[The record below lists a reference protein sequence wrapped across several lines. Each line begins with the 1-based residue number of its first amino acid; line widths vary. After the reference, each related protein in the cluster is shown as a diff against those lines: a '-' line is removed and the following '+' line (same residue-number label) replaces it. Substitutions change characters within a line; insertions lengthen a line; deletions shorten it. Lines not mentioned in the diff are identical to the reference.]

1 MRICDLREKEVINIC
16 DGERLGFVEDVEF
29 DLCTG
34 KITHIIIPGPC
45 KFFGVLGREEEYVIE
60 ICHICKIGTDLILV
74 EVNKERVTKQ
84 MWKLVFTSC
93 RKFDIL
99 TVVKRRRED

>member
-45 KFFGVLGREEEYVIE
+45 KFFGVLSREEEYIIE

-74 EVNKERVTKQ
+74 EVNKERVTNKCG
-84 MWKLVFTSC
+84 S
-93 RKFDIL
+93 
-99 TVVKRRRED
+99 

>member
-34 KITHIIIPGPC
+34 KITHIIIPFR
-45 KFFGVLGREEEYVIE
+45 KFFWCAG
-60 ICHICKIGTDLILV
+60 
-74 EVNKERVTKQ
+74 
-84 MWKLVFTSC
+84 
-93 RKFDIL
+93 
-99 TVVKRRRED
+99 

>member
-34 KITHIIIPGPC
+34 KLHILLFRAPAN
-45 KFFGVLGREEEYVIE
+45 F
-60 ICHICKIGTDLILV
+60 LV
-74 EVNKERVTKQ
+74 CWVEKKN
-84 MWKLVFTSC
+84 TSL
-93 RKFDIL
+93 KYAIS
-99 TVVKRRRED
+99 VKSEQI

>member
-34 KITHIIIPGPC
+34 KITHIIIPGSC
-45 KFFGVLGREEEYVIE
+45 KFF
-60 ICHICKIGTDLILV
+60 D
-74 EVNKERVTKQ
+74 
-84 MWKLVFTSC
+84 SC
-93 RKFDIL
+93 GGK
-99 TVVKRRRED
+99 

>member
-34 KITHIIIPGPC
+34 
-45 KFFGVLGREEEYVIE
+45 
-60 ICHICKIGTDLILV
+60 
-74 EVNKERVTKQ
+74 
-84 MWKLVFTSC
+84 
-93 RKFDIL
+93 
-99 TVVKRRRED
+99 

>member
-29 DLCTG
+29 DLCTR

-45 KFFGVLGREEEYVIE
+45 KFFWCAG
-60 ICHICKIGTDLILV
+60 
-74 EVNKERVTKQ
+74 
-84 MWKLVFTSC
+84 
-93 RKFDIL
+93 
-99 TVVKRRRED
+99 

>member
-34 KITHIIIPGPC
+34 KITHIIAPAN
-45 KFFGVLGREEEYVIE
+45 F
-60 ICHICKIGTDLILV
+60 LV
-74 EVNKERVTKQ
+74 CWVEKKN
-84 MWKLVFTSC
+84 TSL
-93 RKFDIL
+93 KYAIS
-99 TVVKRRRED
+99 VKSEQI

>member
-34 KITHIIIPGPC
+34 KLHILLFRALQI
-45 KFFGVLGREEEYVIE
+45 FGVLGREEEYVIE

-74 EVNKERVTKQ
+74 EVNKERVTNKCG
-84 MWKLVFTSC
+84 S
-93 RKFDIL
+93 
-99 TVVKRRRED
+99 